1 MVSCGFVSLNNVKR
15 APMGA
20 LFLVNVEKS
29 LDIPLGYACILSV
42 KEGDMTMEKKSK
54 KKVAVIAALVMIA
67 LMTLY
72 LMGIVIPLVRET
84 MGVGVAVTI
93 LVIYGAVILAS
104 IVGVTLALR
113 QRLKEIE
120 SGEEDEAKRY

>member
-1 MVSCGFVSLNNVKR
+1 MTQGHN
-15 APMGA
+15 
-20 LFLVNVEKS
+20 
-29 LDIPLGYACILSV
+29 CIMLV
-42 KEGDMTMEKKSK
+42 KEGEMTMEKKSK
-54 KKVAVIAALVMIA
+54 KSVAVIVALVMIA

-72 LMGIVIPLVRET
+72 LVGIVIPLVRET
-84 MGVGVAVTI
+84 MGVGIAVTI

>member
-1 MVSCGFVSLNNVKR
+1 
-15 APMGA
+15 
-20 LFLVNVEKS
+20 
-29 LDIPLGYACILSV
+29 
-42 KEGDMTMEKKSK
+42 MTMEKKSK
-54 KKVAVIAALVMIA
+54 KTVAVIAALVMIA

-72 LMGIVIPLVRET
+72 LVGIVIPLVRECLGEAVA
-84 MGVGVAVTI
+84 MGI
-93 LVIYGAVILAS
+93 LVIYAVVILTS

>member
-1 MVSCGFVSLNNVKR
+1 MT
-15 APMGA
+15 
-20 LFLVNVEKS
+20 
-29 LDIPLGYACILSV
+29 LGHACILSV

-54 KKVAVIAALVMIA
+54 KRAAVVAALVMIA

-72 LMGIVIPLVRET
+72 LVGIVIPLVRET
-84 MGVGVAVTI
+84 IGEAVAVAI
-93 LVIYGAVILAS
+93 LVLYGAIILVS
-104 IVGVTLALR
+104 IVGVTIALR